1 MTDLKVLGRKCKRL
15 RKSLS
20 KTQSDVAN
28 DTGYSFKSISAFEN
42 GRANNAI
49 ILLWYINHGLE
60 GGVGNGNTKACFN
73 RQVNI

>member
-20 KTQSDVAN
+20 KTQTDVAN

-60 GGVGNGNTKACFN
+60 EGVINGNKKTCIG
-73 RQVNI
+73 R

>member
-1 MTDLKVLGRKCKRL
+1 MGDLKVLGLRCKRL

-20 KTQSDVAN
+20 KTQLDVAN

-42 GRANNAI
+42 GRVNNAI

-60 GGVGNGNTKACFN
+60 GSERNGDKKTCIN
-73 RQVNI
+73 R